1 MTAKWTKT
9 STLIMACVGAALA
22 AGSAGHS
29 ARADEPAAST
39 AGDPFAPL
47 RQKQVLFNGWG
58 LSPAG
63 HHVQIGSMPG
73 CMILSPDGTR
83 LLATSSGASQ
93 GLSVV
98 DVVNRQQTQF
108 IPLDRAFN
116 GACFSSDGKHVFVT
130 GGNSDRIHCF
140 DYSGGNVTLDK
151 TVSLTGATAGRVNK
165 KGVEVI
171 DDFLAGLAVH
181 PSSGDLYVCAEG
193 KNEIWLVHPQDLLD
207 GGAGGDKVK
216 ATVRVGERP
225 YTCVFGA
232 DKRHLYVSNWGG
244 RSVSVIDTQT
254 QQVVRT
260 IAVGIR
266 PNAMALSPDGRLFV
280 ACAGDNTVHVI
291 QTRTLVDKPRETDQ
305 TAPPDE
311 SALEIVST
319 ALYPQSPEGST
330 PVGVAVS
337 PDGKLLYAANADNND
352 VMVADIS
359 DPKLAK
365 VVGFIPTG
373 WYPTAVAA
381 YKDQVLIGNGKGLS
395 SRENFPPRTAQPRE
409 TGGPAYDLEFK
420 IFEGWVSFVDRPDP
434 AKAAEYTKQVR
445 KNSPYTPE
453 TLRRVT
459 QTPPK
464 DSIIPS
470 RVGGDSPIK
479 HVLYIIK
486 ENRTYDQVLGDF
498 TDAHG
503 SHAGNGDPNLTL
515 FGEKVTPNQH
525 QLARDYVLLDNF
537 YCNGEVSVDGHSW
550 CDGAIATD
558 ANQKAWI
565 TSYTHHGHLPDAK
578 DMATPAAGY
587 LWDHCQRNGV
597 TFKCY
602 GEGSNSVPNGNR
614 GTWPAGRDPAKAQ
627 GWIQDLQEAEK
638 TGDLPSFMIMS
649 LGENHTVGTT
659 PGGHTPVACV
669 ASNDL
674 AVGQIVEAATKSR
687 FWKEMAIFIVE
698 DDAQNGPDHI
708 DSHRTVG
715 LVISPYCKRGVVDS
729 TPYTQVSMVRTIEL
743 ILGLP
748 PMTQYD
754 AAATPMYNCFEPQCE
769 PAAYAAKPA
778 EVDLA
783 AVNAKDAPG
792 AKASAAMD
800 FSEYDEAPEDAL
812 NRVLW
817 LAVKGPGE
825 PYPTPVRRA
834 VFMERE

>member
-1 MTAKWTKT
+1 MA
-9 STLIMACVGAALA
+9 TLWQRTGALMLACVGVALV
-22 AGSAGHS
+22 AGPST
-29 ARADEPAAST
+29 RADEPA

-63 HHVQIGSMPG
+63 QHVQIGSMPG
-73 CMILSPDGTR
+73 CMVLSPDGTR

-93 GLSVV
+93 GLAVL

-108 IPLDRAFN
+108 VPLDRAFN
-116 GACFSSDGKHVFVT
+116 GLCFSLDGKHVFVT
-130 GGNSDRIHCF
+130 GGNSDRVHCF
-140 DYSGGNVTLDK
+140 DYADGKVTLDK
-151 TVSLTGATAGRVNK
+151 TVSLTGKVETHLNK
-165 KGVEVI
+165 KGKEEV
-171 DDFLAGLAVH
+171 DDFLTGLAIQ
-181 PSSGDLYVCAEG
+181 PATGDLYICAEG
-193 KNEIWLVHPQDLLD
+193 SNEVWMVHPQDLLNGGD
-207 GGAGGDKVK
+207 GGSKVK

-225 YTCVFGA
+225 YACVFGA

-260 IAVGIR
+260 IGVGIR
-266 PNAMALSPDGRLFV
+266 PNDMAMSPDGRLFV

-311 SALEIVST
+311 TALEIIST

-337 PDGKLLYAANADNND
+337 PDGKVLYVVNADNND
-352 VMVADIS
+352 CVVADIS

-395 SRENFPPRTAQPRE
+395 SRENIPPRTTQPRE
-409 TGGPAYDLEFK
+409 TPGGPAYDLEFR
-420 IFEGWVSFVDRPDP
+420 IFQGWVSFVDRPDP

-464 DSIIPS
+464 DSIIPA
-470 RVGGDSPIK
+470 RVGGDCPIK
-479 HVLYIIK
+479 HILYIIK
-486 ENRTYDQVLGDF
+486 ENRTYDQVFGDF

-503 SHAGNGDPNLTL
+503 KPAGNGDPKLTL

-525 QLARDYVLLDNF
+525 QLARDYVLLDNL

-558 ANQKAWI
+558 GNQKTWI
-565 TSYTHHGHLPDAK
+565 TSYTQHGHLPGAK
-578 DMATPAAGY
+578 DIETPAAGY

-602 GEGSNSVPNGNR
+602 GEGAGSVPNANR

-638 TGDLPSFMIMS
+638 TGDLPTFMIMS

-659 PGGHTPVACV
+659 PGGHTPSACV

-698 DDAQNGPDHI
+698 DDAQNGPDHV

-715 LVISPYCKRGVVDS
+715 LLISPYCKRGVVDS
-729 TPYTQVSMVRTIEL
+729 TPYSQVSLVRTIEL

-754 AAATPMYNCFEPQCE
+754 AGATPMYNSFQPQCD
-769 PAAYAAKPA
+769 PVAYAAKP
-778 EVDLA
+778 EQVDLA
-783 AVNAKDAPG
+783 AINAKDAPG
-792 AKASAAMD
+792 AKASAEMD

-817 LAVKGPGE
+817 LAVKGPDE

-834 VFMERE
+834 VFVERE